1 MVVYWRLPPI
11 EEPLE
16 ALETGRA
23 ANEKS
28 LQFGVTAKSNDYK
41 TAMTFKSKYFK
52 NLTETDY

>member
-1 MVVYWRLPPI
+1 MSVHWRLPPI
-11 EEPLE
+11 AGPLE
-16 ALETGRA
+16 ALETGIA

-28 LQFGVTAKSNDYK
+28 FQFGVIAKSNDYK